1 MIGFLSL
8 SLSVSQHRQFLLLCN
23 VFLHRNTV
31 FYLLLSVILPVS
43 SLISSS
49 IVCILNTHFVNYS
62 INTFVYLLRT
72 FLAHCFVH
80 ILALTFAFIFSLSF
94 AYIFISFFCLHFH
107 LFLLHT
113 FDLFLLTYILISFFL
128 FTFFSSLSIARAA
141 QLFPWNRLGE
151 ESGENGSSEPW
162 KRNWS
167 RNKIDGHE

>member
-31 FYLLLSVILPVS
+31 LYLLLSVILPVS

-49 IVCILNTHFVNYS
+49 IVCILNTHFVNSY

-94 AYIFISFFCLHFH
+94 AYIFISFFCIH
-107 LFLLHT
+107 
-113 FDLFLLTYILISFFL
+113 LISFFCIHLISFFCVHFYLFL
-128 FTFFSSLSIARAA
+128 FTYIFFLCLSPEQHNCSHEIV
-141 QLFPWNRLGE
+141 WVKNRVRMDHLNL
-151 ESGENGSSEPW
+151 ENEIDREI
-162 KRNWS
+162 KLTVM
-167 RNKIDGHE
+167 NK